1 MQFRDGGEQREHCT
15 PGAAYLDYHL
25 GLPTSRARRLPPKF
39 LGEAAHGRNA
49 ACARRACLSA
59 TVCGRTFRM
68 LKQKKAR
75 TQAARTPAGG
85 NGAVEPALQRPTA
98 NVAQEVRQAEVAAVE
113 VVHEQKPPV
122 PTASQSAEREKP
134 VISVEKAPP
143 AAGSVGQV
151 PPPFHLL

>member
-1 MQFRDGGEQREHCT
+1 MSDHAELCVPMWEFC
-15 PGAAYLDYHL
+15 PL
-25 GLPTSRARRLPPKF
+25 RLPPKF

>member
-1 MQFRDGGEQREHCT
+1 
-15 PGAAYLDYHL
+15 
-25 GLPTSRARRLPPKF
+25 
-39 LGEAAHGRNA
+39 
-49 ACARRACLSA
+49 
-59 TVCGRTFRM
+59 M